1 MGFFASDAEMTHSAA
16 LDAANIAGSNANRL
30 NELQQTVNS
39 IDTFCGSAGNYLMA
53 MGEQNIKILEKMD
66 QLIADNKELRN
77 KVSRL
82 EEQVNR
88 MAGYT
93 R

>member
-16 LDAANIAGSNANRL
+16 LDAANIAGSNANKL
-30 NELQQTVNS
+30 NNLQQTVNG
-39 IDTFCGSAGNYLMA
+39 IDTFCGSAGNMLIFMKD
-53 MGEQNIKILEKMD
+53 QNDKLLEKMD

-88 MAGYT
+88 ISGYA

>member
-16 LDAANIAGSNANRL
+16 LDAANIAGSNANKL
-30 NELQQTVNS
+30 NNLQQTVNS
-39 IDTFCGSAGNYLMA
+39 IDIFCGSAGNMLIFMKD
-53 MGEQNIKILEKMD
+53 QNDKLLEKMD
-66 QLIADNKELRN
+66 QLIADNKALRDEVAQL
-77 KVSRL
+77 KT
-82 EEQVNR
+82 QVNR